1 MKLRLCNNGK
11 SVYGV
16 NEHGNYISFTIEAE
30 EYKQWLAEG
39 NTPEPEFTEEE
50 LQAKAE
56 AEAKAEALVKIAT
69 LEASQLRS
77 IRELMLDPTNAYAK
91 AKLEDIEAQIQAERT
106 KL

>member
-39 NTPEPEFTEEE
+39 NTPEPEFTEAE
-50 LQAKAE
+50 LAQQELEAKI
-56 AEAKAEALVKIAT
+56 AEAKSYLASTDFKMTIDYYATLTLEQQAELTAKRAEA
-69 LEASQLRS
+69 R
-77 IRELMLDPTNAYAK
+77 AYLK
-91 AKLEDIEAQIQAERT
+91 GQGL
-106 KL
+106 